1 MENRDEEKLI
11 LAKLNDKIRLSKT
24 RNRITNTE
32 FLNMYQENVI
42 KKELERIK
50 LQNYILTGGYEEA
63 ESKVLIIYPE
73 KLTEQMVSHNIGSII
88 KAIKIELPNEQKG
101 IYKHGDYLGTI
112 MQFGIERERIGDIIV
127 YNDRAY
133 IITLNV
139 IAQYIKDSL
148 IITRKFKKSKI
159 EIIDVAQIEV
169 KQKEFDEL
177 KITINSDRLDNFVS
191 EITKLSRNETS
202 KVIEGELVSVNGKI
216 ETRQSKIVEQGDI
229 LIIRRYGKFIV
240 SDFLNINK
248 KGKQVVIIKKYK

>member
-11 LAKLNDKIRLSKT
+11 LAKLNDKIRLCKT

-50 LQNYILTGGYEEA
+50 LKNYILTGGYEEA

-73 KLTEQMVSHNIGSII
+73 KLTEQIAMQNIANIV
-88 KAIKIELPNEQKG
+88 KALKIELPNEQKG
-101 IYKHGDYLGTI
+101 MYKHGDYLGTI

-127 YNDRAY
+127 YNDKAY
-133 IITLNV
+133 IITLNE

-159 EIIDVAQIEV
+159 EIIDISEIEV
-169 KQKEFDEL
+169 KKPEFEDF
-177 KITINSDRLDNFVS
+177 KITLNSERLDNFVS
-191 EITKLSRNETS
+191 EITKLSRNETT
-202 KVIEGELVSVNGKI
+202 KLIEGELVSVNGKI

-229 LIIRRYGKFIV
+229 LAIRRHGKFIV

-248 KGKQVVIIKKYK
+248 KGKRVIIIKKYM

>member
-11 LAKLNDKIRLSKT
+11 LAKLNDKIRLCKT

-50 LQNYILTGGYEEA
+50 LKNYILTGGYEEA

-73 KLTEQMVSHNIGSII
+73 KLTEQIAMQNIANIV
-88 KAIKIELPNEQKG
+88 KALKIELPNEQKG
-101 IYKHGDYLGTI
+101 MYKHGDYLGTI

-127 YNDRAY
+127 YNDKAY
-133 IITLNV
+133 IITLNE

-159 EIIDVAQIEV
+159 EIIDISEIEV
-169 KQKEFDEL
+169 KKPEFEDF
-177 KITINSDRLDNFVS
+177 KITVNSERLDNFVS
-191 EITKLSRNETS
+191 EITKLSRNETT
-202 KVIEGELVSVNGKI
+202 KLIEGELVSVNGKI

-229 LIIRRYGKFIV
+229 LAIRRHGKFIV

-248 KGKQVVIIKKYK
+248 KGKRVIIIKKYM

>member
-50 LQNYILTGGYEEA
+50 LQNYIFTGGFEEA

-73 KLTEQMVSHNIGSII
+73 KLTEQMATQNIGEII

-133 IITLNV
+133 IITLND
-139 IAQYIKDSL
+139 IAQYIKDSF

-169 KQKEFDEL
+169 KQKEFEEF
-177 KITINSDRLDNFVS
+177 KITVNSERLDNFVS

-202 KVIEGELVSVNGKI
+202 KIIEGELVLVNGKI
-216 ETRQSKIVEQGDI
+216 ETRQSKILEQGDI

-248 KGKQVVIIKKYK
+248 KGKQVVIIKKYI